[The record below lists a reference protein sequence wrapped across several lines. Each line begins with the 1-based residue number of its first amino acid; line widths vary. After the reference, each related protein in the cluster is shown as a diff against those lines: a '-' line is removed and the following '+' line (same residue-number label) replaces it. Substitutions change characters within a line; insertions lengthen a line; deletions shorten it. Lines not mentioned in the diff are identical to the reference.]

1 MWKSNDPNQ
10 FAYFSFFA
18 KEGTVVFRTSNLQ
31 CLKYNNHIQDRKL
44 VLEERNMDEMI
55 PNERISLTTHSVV
68 FLNLI
73 AHWYET
79 LIWSLF
85 LRASESCEK
94 SRAGNVGKLLSVL
107 DALGTKLEIFR
118 PSTNKLEE
126 IPCGFFVNI
135 IWKNRN
141 QNSFYCFPIVFL
153 LA

>member
-1 MWKSNDPNQ
+1 
-10 FAYFSFFA
+10 
-18 KEGTVVFRTSNLQ
+18 
-31 CLKYNNHIQDRKL
+31 
-44 VLEERNMDEMI
+44 MDEMI
-55 PNERISLTTHSVV
+55 PNERISLTTHSAV

-94 SRAGNVGKLLSVL
+94 SRAGNVGKLLNVL
-107 DALGTKLEIFR
+107 DALGTKLETFR

-135 IWKNRN
+135 IEKTEIKILSIIFR
-141 QNSFYCFPIVFL
+141 
-153 LA
+153 